1 MSKNLIYFFGVHE
14 ILKTMTVNPL
24 LILLSD
30 YSSQGE
36 FLDAI
41 LKLFLGDFVTNTTK
55 FRSQKIVL
63 KKRPTNWLD
72 GIEYDWTFHHIIT
85 KENQNNDNIREFN
98 IARAERIKFPK
109 LYIDDHQTS
118 LSNYKIWSR
127 TKNNETKYYISD
139 NNYDYL
145 VILSQRKNYIMLLSA
160 FPIETNH
167 YKYKLKKEYEQYK

>member
-1 MSKNLIYFFGVHE
+1 VNKNLTFSSGDRKILE
-14 ILKTMTVNPL
+14 IMTVKPL
-24 LILLSD
+24 LILLLD
-30 YSSQGE
+30 YPSRGE

-41 LKLFLGDFVTNTTK
+41 LKLFISDFVTNTTK

-85 KENQNNDNIREFN
+85 KENQNNDDIREFSQD
-98 IARAERIKFPK
+98 RAERIKFPK
-109 LYIDDHQTS
+109 FYIDNHQSS

-139 NNYDYL
+139 TNYDYL